1 MRLFWMELYKLLRRK
16 AFLAGLFGALAI
28 LLLYFCVGIVGEE
41 RSTKVESQIPRET
54 YSRAR
59 APSSG
64 SGSRA

>member
-41 RSTKVESQIPRET
+41 RSTINGKLYT
-54 YSRAR
+54 
-59 APSSG
+59 G
-64 SGSRA
+64 

>member
-41 RSTKVESQIPRET
+41 RSTINGKLYTGWEAVRMD
-54 YSRAR
+54 RAVTEEFR
-59 APSSG
+59 
-64 SGSRA
+64 